1 MTTASSRAAEIN
13 AETEARAA
21 AHNITFYGM
30 LVTDET
36 HWDAL
41 GVHTG
46 EELDRYLAWE
56 GYCDLHKEVR
66 GIKPRWTDWR
76 TSTAEEWD
84 AKSDDLAVEIDET
97 AAEISWEE
105 TRGIY

>member
-13 AETEARAA
+13 AATTARAVV
-21 AHNITFYGM
+21 HGLTFYGL
-30 LVTDET
+30 LVTDAA

-46 EELDRYLAWE
+46 DELDRYLAWE
-56 GYCDLHKEVR
+56 GYCDTYKEVR

-76 TSTAEEWD
+76 TATASEWD
-84 AKSDDLAVEIDET
+84 AKSDDLATEIDEVD
-97 AAEISWEE
+97 AEI
-105 TRGIY
+105 Y